1 MPSYSA
7 QTLINNAL
15 VNLGVL
21 DQGGIPSVSDSNEAF
36 TRLNY
41 LLGQWRIQQRFIY
54 EVAFAQYALTANMG
68 VYPIGPTATAP
79 FAVPPPNFI
88 VRAYIALTVSGD
100 VVTFGLDPLT
110 AQEFND
116 LADLTA
122 TAKVPQKMY
131 YDRSSPNG
139 TINLYPRPLCAVAT
153 YIQLLTWVQ
162 ISNFANLAATVDLP
176 DGYPEAISN
185 ALGLR
190 LCNMFGITGP
200 QMDLM
205 SALAK
210 QAEDSITA
218 LNVEALGMMKPAGEP
233 AEEGAA

>member
-1 MPSYSA
+1 MSSYSA

-21 DQGGIPSVSDSNEAF
+21 DQGGTPSVSDSNEAF

-54 EVAFAQYALTANMG
+54 EVAFAQYALTANQG
-68 VYPIGPTATAP
+68 AYPIGPTATAP
-79 FAVPPPNFI
+79 FAVARPNFI
-88 VRAYIALTVSGD
+88 VQAYIALTVSGD
-100 VVTFGLDPLT
+100 VVTFVLDPLT
-110 AQEFND
+110 AQEFNN

-122 TAKVPQKMY
+122 TAKVPQKVY
-131 YDRSSPNG
+131 YDRASPNG

-162 ISNFANLAATVDLP
+162 ISNFSNLAATVDLP

-200 QMDLM
+200 QLDLM

-210 QAEDSITA
+210 QAEDSITG
-218 LNVEALGMMKPAGEP
+218 LNIQALGMMKPATEP